1 MNELDMFDVLLDW
14 NFWGNFKEELKEREN
29 IPELHG
35 RNALVI
41 KGVRRCGKSSLSYLI
56 AKDFKKEDILIINFE
71 DPRLI
76 NLKAGDILKFLSIY
90 QRRINHRGP
99 KVVILD
105 EVQNIDGWEKTVRLL
120 LEAKK

>member
-41 KGVRRCGKSSLSYLI
+41 KADSKCEKGLL
-56 AKDFKKEDILIINFE
+56 
-71 DPRLI
+71 
-76 NLKAGDILKFLSIY
+76 
-90 QRRINHRGP
+90 HR
-99 KVVILD
+99 
-105 EVQNIDGWEKTVRLL
+105 
-120 LEAKK
+120 